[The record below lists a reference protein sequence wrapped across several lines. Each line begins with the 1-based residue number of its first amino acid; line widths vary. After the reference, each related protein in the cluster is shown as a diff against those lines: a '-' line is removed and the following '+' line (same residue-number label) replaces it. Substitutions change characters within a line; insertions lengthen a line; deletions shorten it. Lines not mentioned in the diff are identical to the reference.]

1 MSETNTTNE
10 STPQRGLNF
19 NALKTHVLEHKIFV
33 ALLCTRILTIIFAL
47 GYIFPIFGT
56 SYNAYYKALLSNAA
70 TSALR
75 LHQRLGRVQFTS
87 AFFRELVREDSCHYL
102 FYSLIY
108 LYVAPITLVL
118 LPITL
123 FAILHAASYSLT
135 LLDALGQ
142 NAWWGARLLISI
154 VEFQSRNI
162 LRLAAFTEIMLM
174 PMTIILILMGKAGLL
189 TPFIYYHF
197 LVQRYSSRR
206 NPYTRNMF
214 HELRVLLEAAAA
226 KPSMPGILKQLLLRV
241 VSISC
246 KLAPPQVA
254 QQ

>member
-1 MSETNTTNE
+1 M
-10 STPQRGLNF
+10 PRKVF
-19 NALKTHVLEHKIFV
+19 NS
-33 ALLCTRILTIIFAL
+33 TRIAKKLPALSKRYLTNKVDSGNWIINVAGMMFRM
-47 GYIFPIFGT
+47 GVIFPDVLG
-56 SYNAYYKALLSNAA
+56 SAKDAYNHSITNNLS
-70 TSALR
+70 SSVLR
-75 LHQRLGRVQFTS
+75 FYQRMSRRVQFTS